1 MEILGYATLI
11 FFLVAMVL
19 TLLRKINLPVQTVLV
34 LVTLVCMVAGAIY
47 YGLTEGVVAVMEM
60 PNRVIGGIIVHPI
73 TALLSGLFIAGALAA
88 TGGFEAFKVII
99 TRLQKTPIG
108 LAGTMVILIQ
118 IPMLSS
124 LPCGRII
131 AAALLPLLF
140 AFGSE
145 GGLNLL
151 TRSQLIV
158 LIGAFAR
165 NAFGSCGPSPIGGVG
180 QIGEGFLGSHFPTA
194 ADGILR
200 APQAFSLMIGTA
212 LTALFL
218 KIISQKLYP
227 DDVSL
232 RDKTEQDQAKSQP
245 IKAPVV
251 GYISLV
257 IFVAAL
263 LISIFQP
270 IIKLP
275 VQTIMVVATLLILLI
290 GRASLKDLMSGI
302 ILLPVSAMIAGF
314 MAAGALAATG
324 GFDALGTILKGL
336 SAFAPLGVAGMLV
349 IFVQIQTMIP
359 LSCSRILTA
368 ALVPVLYFF
377 GPAHFNLVT
386 WNQLAVVMA
395 AYMINATT
403 SCGPSPL
410 GGGGMMGEG
419 QMRAESGYIKGAY
432 TFSSMAVMAP
442 LAAIFMRF
450 VNLTS
455 FAPADDAVKT
465 DVLAIVGYGVL
476 ILAVNLFI
484 IVGISAMIK
493 GNARGDYRA
502 QTVGFLFGGVMAGV
516 VLAVSVFGFEPLAAL
531 QGGFGGLLSALWIA
545 LMVPRKLTPEP
556 QMSET

>member
-19 TLLRKINLPVQTVLV
+19 TLLKKINLPVQTVLV
-34 LVTLVCMVAGAIY
+34 LVTLICLVAGAIF
-47 YGLTEGVVAVMEM
+47 YGLTEGLVAMMEM
-60 PNRVIGGIIVHPI
+60 PNRMVGGIILHPI
-73 TALLSGLFIAGALAA
+73 TALLSGLFIAGALQA
-88 TGGFEAFKVII
+88 TGGFEAFKVI
-99 TRLQKTPIG
+99 LSKLLKTPIG
-108 LAGTMVILIQ
+108 IAGTMVILIQ
-118 IPMLSS
+118 FPMIAS

-140 AFGSE
+140 AFGRE
-145 GGLNLL
+145 GGMNLL
-151 TRSQLIV
+151 TKSQLIV

-218 KIISQKLYP
+218 KIITQKLYP
-227 DDVSL
+227 EDVSL
-232 RDKTEQDQAKSQP
+232 RDKDVVTEDETKKA
-245 IKAPVV
+245 IKAPVA
-251 GYISLV
+251 GYISLI

-263 LISIFQP
+263 LVSIFQP

-275 VQTIMVVATLLILLI
+275 VQTIMVGATILIMI
-290 GRASLKDLMSGI
+290 VGRAKIQDLMSGI

-324 GFDALGTILKGL
+324 GFDALGKILKL
-336 SAFAPLGVAGMLV
+336 FSDIPLLGVAGMLA

-377 GPAHFNLVT
+377 GPAQFNLLT
-386 WNQLAVVMA
+386 WEQLAVVMA

-432 TFSSMAVMAP
+432 TYSSMAVMAP

-450 VNLTS
+450 LNLTS
-455 FAPADDAVKT
+455 FTSGPEQVKAN
-465 DVLAIVGYGVL
+465 VLAIVGYVIV
-476 ILAVNLFI
+476 ILAANLFI
-484 IVGISAMIK
+484 IFGINRMLK
-493 GNARGDYRA
+493 GDETSDYRV
-502 QTVGFLFGGVMAGV
+502 QVVGFLFGGVMAGV
-516 VLAVSVFGFEPLAAL
+516 VLALAVFGFDLVAAL

-545 LMVPRKLTPEP
+545 FMVPKRLIPEP
-556 QMSET
+556 EYVS

>member
-1 MEILGYATLI
+1 
-11 FFLVAMVL
+11 
-19 TLLRKINLPVQTVLV
+19 
-34 LVTLVCMVAGAIY
+34 
-47 YGLTEGVVAVMEM
+47 
-60 PNRVIGGIIVHPI
+60 
-73 TALLSGLFIAGALAA
+73 
-88 TGGFEAFKVII
+88 
-99 TRLQKTPIG
+99 
-108 LAGTMVILIQ
+108 
-118 IPMLSS
+118 
-124 LPCGRII
+124 
-131 AAALLPLLF
+131 
-140 AFGSE
+140 
-145 GGLNLL
+145 
-151 TRSQLIV
+151 
-158 LIGAFAR
+158 
-165 NAFGSCGPSPIGGVG
+165 
-180 QIGEGFLGSHFPTA
+180 
-194 ADGILR
+194 
-200 APQAFSLMIGTA
+200 
-212 LTALFL
+212 
-218 KIISQKLYP
+218 
-227 DDVSL
+227 
-232 RDKTEQDQAKSQP
+232 
-245 IKAPVV
+245 
-251 GYISLV
+251 
-257 IFVAAL
+257 
-263 LISIFQP
+263 
-270 IIKLP
+270 
-275 VQTIMVVATLLILLI
+275 
-290 GRASLKDLMSGI
+290 
-302 ILLPVSAMIAGF
+302 
-314 MAAGALAATG
+314 
-324 GFDALGTILKGL
+324 
-336 SAFAPLGVAGMLV
+336 
-349 IFVQIQTMIP
+349 MIP